1 MSFEIHTFNFVIGGF
16 SSGDPAVLVIV
27 SPELRRL
34 FEVADLNPNLLE
46 APEPQGMVFLL
57 GSVTGVDVDG

>member
-1 MSFEIHTFNFVIGGF
+1 M
-16 SSGDPAVLVIV
+16 LVIV